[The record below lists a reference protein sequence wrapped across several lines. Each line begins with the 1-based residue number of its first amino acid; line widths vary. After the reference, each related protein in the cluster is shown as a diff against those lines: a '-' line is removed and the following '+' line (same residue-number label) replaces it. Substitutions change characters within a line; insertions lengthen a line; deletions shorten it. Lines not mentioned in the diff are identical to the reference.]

1 MGGCM
6 HYEGTQ
12 LTNSSKSDQI
22 RMWSGSYMY
31 EGKSG
36 NMVLNMVQIQ

>member
-1 MGGCM
+1 MGGCI
-6 HYEGTQ
+6 HYKGTQ

-22 RMWSGSYMY
+22 RMWSGSY